1 MATVSVIVPRY
12 YQEEADNAIFKFF
25 QDHPDPER
33 NPVVAMPTGTG
44 KAVQIAMF
52 CMRVLTRWPG
62 QRILMLVDSKELVAQ
77 NADKLRSL
85 WPQAPL
91 GIYSAG
97 LKQKQYSMPIT
108 YASIQSAVKQ
118 KHLFGHQDL
127 VIIDE
132 CHMVSP
138 DDEGNYKKL
147 IAFLRQTNP
156 RLRVIG
162 LSATIYR
169 LGLGM
174 ITENGIFT
182 DVCYDITTMAAFN
195 RLLDEGYLC
204 PLIPMKTEVVMD
216 TKGVR
221 KQGGDFKEADL
232 HSKFVT
238 REVTTAALRE
248 MMAATWGKR
257 RKVMIF
263 AIDIEHCEL
272 IHDILQSW
280 GVKSGYVHSKM
291 TGSRDDTIKAF
302 KTFGDNGIDYLIN
315 KDILT
320 KGFDFPA
327 LDCLVLLRP
336 TMSPVLHVQMLG
348 RLTRP
353 FYVPGADLS
362 TQDARRWAIQNSPK
376 PNGLVLDFAGNTQR
390 LGPMNDP
397 KIPKKK
403 GDGAGDIPI
412 KTCSHCGCMAHI
424 SARVC
429 INCGEEF
436 SFEVKI
442 TPNASTVELIV
453 RDEPQIERFD
463 VQRVEYAGHN
473 MNRPDKTP
481 TLKVN
486 YYCGIRR
493 FTEWICLEHYGNSIQ
508 RKAHKW
514 WRDRSPWDPPPTV
527 AEAIQYL
534 SSRKDPLRAPRAI
547 WVQVNKT
554 HPEIQSYEF

>member
-1 MATVSVIVPRY
+1 MSVIVPRY
-12 YQEEADNAIFKFF
+12 YQTEADEAIFQFF
-25 QDHPDPER
+25 RDHPDPDR

-52 CMRVLTRWPG
+52 CKRVLTTWPG
-62 QRILMLVDSKELVAQ
+62 QRITMLVDSKELVAQ

-91 GIYSAG
+91 GIYSSG
-97 LKQKQYSMPIT
+97 LKSKQYSMPIT
-108 YASIQSAVKQ
+108 FAGIQSAVKNP
-118 KHLFGHQDL
+118 HLFGHQDIL
-127 VIIDE
+127 IIDE

-138 DDEGNYKKL
+138 EEEGNYKKF
-147 IAFLRQTNP
+147 INFLKQRNP
-156 RLRVIG
+156 FLRVIG

-174 ITENGIFT
+174 ITDNGIFT
-182 DVCYDITTMAAFN
+182 DVCYDITTMEAFN
-195 RLLDEGYLC
+195 RLLDEGFLC
-204 PLIPMKTEVVMD
+204 PLIPMETKVVMD
-216 TKGVR
+216 VKGVR
-221 KQGGDFKEADL
+221 KQGGDFKEKDL

-238 REVTTAALRE
+238 REITEAALRE
-248 MMAATWGKR
+248 MMEATWGKR
-257 RKVMIF
+257 RKTMIF

-272 IHDILQSW
+272 IHEILQGW
-280 GVKSGYVHSKM
+280 GVRSGYVHSKM
-291 TGSRDDTIKAF
+291 TGDRDDVIGAF

-353 FYVPGADLS
+353 FYLPGIDLS
-362 TQDARRWAIQNSPK
+362 TTEGRLYAIRNSLK

-397 KIPKKK
+397 KIPKRK

-436 SFEVKI
+436 NFEVKI
-442 TPNASTVELIV
+442 TPNASTTELIV
-453 RDEPQIERFD
+453 RDEPQVEWFD
-463 VQRVEYAGHN
+463 VQRVEYSAHN
-473 MNRPDKTP
+473 MNRPDKIP

-486 YYCGIRR
+486 YYCGVRR
-493 FTEWICLEHYGNSIQ
+493 FPEWICLEHYGNSIQ

-514 WRDRSPWDPPPTV
+514 WRERSPWEPPPSV

-534 SSRKDPLRAPRAI
+534 STARDPLRAPRRI
-547 WVQVNKT
+547 QVWVNKP
-554 HPEIQSYEF
+554 HPEIMGYEF